1 MEQERKPRT
10 SMILLLEHV
19 HAMDE
24 LTDEEFGAFIRNY
37 AQYVE
42 IGLEPAYDNDRA
54 MRMLWKVVKA
64 FDDMNAQKRQDRIE
78 KNRRSA
84 NKRWN
89 DEKCKC
95 IQTHTNDANA
105 YAGMQNMQMN
115 ANAYAGMQNMQMN
128 ANDALS
134 VSDSVSESVSDSV
147 SESDKK
153 EKCEKKNA
161 NEVKRFKAPTVEQAR
176 EYFSEKGYMESE
188 AERFVDH
195 FTANGWKVGKSPMK
209 DWKAAARNWMRNV
222 KDWNGGYQ
230 QTMAELPDEGDF
242 LR

>member
-1 MEQERKPRT
+1 
-10 SMILLLEHV
+10 
-19 HAMDE
+19 
-24 LTDEEFGAFIRNY
+24 
-37 AQYVE
+37 
-42 IGLEPAYDNDRA
+42 
-54 MRMLWKVVKA
+54 
-64 FDDMNAQKRQDRIE
+64 
-78 KNRRSA
+78 
-84 NKRWN
+84 
-89 DEKCKC
+89 
-95 IQTHTNDANA
+95 
-105 YAGMQNMQMN
+105 MQNMQT
-115 ANAYAGMQNMQMN
+115 N

-134 VSDSVSESVSDSV
+134 VSDTDSV

-153 EKCEKKNA
+153 EKCEKKNT
-161 NEVKRFKAPTVEQAR
+161 NGVKRFKAPTVEQAR

>member
-1 MEQERKPRT
+1 MDEKCKKRT
-10 SMILLLEHV
+10 SIILLLEHV

-24 LTDEEFGAFIRNY
+24 LTDDEFGAFIRNY
-37 AQYVE
+37 AHYVE
-42 IGLEPAYDNDRA
+42 TGLEPAYGNDRA

-64 FDDMNAQKRQDRIE
+64 FDDMNVQKMEERDKRRRE
-78 KNRRSA
+78 ANRKNI

-89 DEKCKC
+89 DKKYER
-95 IQTHTNDANA
+95 IPMVSQDTN
-105 YAGMQNMQMN
+105 GS
-115 ANAYAGMQNMQMN
+115 
-128 ANDALS
+128 L
-134 VSDSVSESVSDSV
+134 SVSDSV

-153 EKCEKKNA
+153 EKCEKKNT
-161 NEVKRFKAPTVEQAR
+161 NEAKRFKAPTIEQAKD
-176 EYFSEKGYMESE
+176 YFAEKGYIESE
-188 AERFVDH
+188 AERFIDH

>member
-1 MEQERKPRT
+1 MEQEHKPRT

-24 LTDEEFGAFIRNY
+24 FTNEEFGSFIRNY

-42 IGLEPAYDNDRA
+42 TGLEPAYDNDRA

-64 FDDMNAQKRQDRIE
+64 FDDMNAQKRQERIE

-95 IQTHTNDANA
+95 IQTHNNDANA
-105 YAGMQNMQMN
+105 YNGMQNMQT
-115 ANAYAGMQNMQMN
+115 N

-134 VSDSVSESVSDSV
+134 VSDSVSES
-147 SESDKK
+147 DKK
-153 EKCEKKNA
+153 KN
-161 NEVKRFKAPTVEQAR
+161 VKRKIQTNSNALKHLLSSKPENTFPIRATWNRKQSGLLTTSRQMAGR
-176 EYFSEKGYMESE
+176 SEN
-188 AERFVDH
+188 R
-195 FTANGWKVGKSPMK
+195 
-209 DWKAAARNWMRNV
+209 
-222 KDWNGGYQ
+222 
-230 QTMAELPDEGDF
+230 L
-242 LR
+242 